1 MSPAEQR
8 ARAPA
13 HRERS
18 SSFAGRASNNA
29 AMPAPQRPPD
39 AAAAR
44 GRTERNGR
52 RQRQIS
58 HSRTLPPQHVLE
70 KAWRQM
76 TQAAEAW
83 VPADTN
89 HGVDQ
94 QLMMQ
99 RCDDASC
106 WHEDVAGKAA
116 AAARDNAAGDQGGDV
131 SSESAAAGA
140 EHAAEDDDWY
150 CQDDQLV
157 HCEPDSSANDADNC
171 IVSGDEESAAG
182 SGLKGRSI
190 GGFQKGRSVDG
201 FQKGRSMVVI
211 LLTLLVHHFALLTIL
226 VAALLAIHE
235 IFGKVGCSGHLIKLV
250 FHQACA

>member
-1 MSPAEQR
+1 MVQR
-8 ARAPA
+8 LQLNSGPDLPA
-13 HRERS
+13 HRARG
-18 SSFAGRASNNA
+18 SSFASRASNNA

-44 GRTERNGR
+44 GRTGRNGR
-52 RQRQIS
+52 RQRQTAR
-58 HSRTLPPQHVLE
+58 SRTLPPQHVLE
-70 KAWRQM
+70 NAWRQM

-83 VPADTN
+83 VPADSN

-116 AAARDNAAGDQGGDV
+116 AAARDGAAGDQGGDV
-131 SSESAAAGA
+131 SSECASAGA

-157 HCEPDSSANDADNC
+157 HCEPDSSADDANMY
-171 IVSGDEESAAG
+171 IVSGDKDSNG
-182 SGLKGRSI
+182 SGRLKRRSVGGFRKGRSI
-190 GGFQKGRSVDG
+190 FET
-201 FQKGRSMVVI
+201 FLTFLEIYMAI
-211 LLTLLVHHFALLTIL
+211 LFIL
-226 VAALLAIHE
+226 VAALLAIHHT
-235 IFGKVGCSGHLIKLV
+235 FGKVRATL
-250 FHQACA
+250 AM